1 MKLLRIS
8 LILLLL
14 TGACAPKPTDPS
26 VVDITFLQ
34 LNDVYEIAPVS
45 GGQLGGF
52 ARVQTLLNDLKA
64 ENPNTYSFLAGD
76 MLSPSA
82 IGVAKH
88 NDSRIAGEQMVDVLN
103 AMNWDYFTFGN
114 HEFDLKEP
122 DLLKRLNE
130 MKFKL
135 ITDNVLD
142 SNNEM
147 FPNTRKYEILELDG
161 VKIGIMGIT
170 LSSFRSKYANISD
183 PILKAK
189 EVAQQMTSQNVD
201 IIIAI
206 THQSIG
212 QDEELAMMVPEIDLI
227 MGGHEHENINILRGD
242 DYTPI
247 TKADANAKSAFVHSL
262 KYNKSTKQLKINSDL
277 VFINEKLKKDP
288 SIDSLVNK
296 WTKRAYKAFEE
307 KGFKPEQE
315 ICTIN
320 EVLDGSESAVR
331 NRSTK
336 LTRLITQSFLT
347 AYPEA
352 DVSILNGGTIRLD
365 DKFQPGPITQY
376 DIIRISPFLGEIS
389 LVEMQGKTILQTID
403 VGQRNA
409 GSGGYLHFGKI
420 NKENDTYYINGEEI
434 KARKWYKVAITSYM
448 VERGD
453 RNLGFLTFDK
463 GQVKKTDN
471 TNQKFY
477 DVVANQFV
485 LNYSK

>member
-1 MKLLRIS
+1 MRLHKLLFVFVFFYS
-8 LILLLL
+8 CQTSK
-14 TGACAPKPTDPS
+14 TGDT
-26 VVDITFLQ
+26 VDITLLQ
-34 LNDVYEIAPVS
+34 LNDVYEISPVS

-64 ENPNTYSFLAGD
+64 ENPNTYSFLSGD

-82 IGVAKH
+82 IGVAKY

-135 ITDNVLD
+135 ITDNVLNSED
-142 SNNEM
+142 QM
-147 FPNTRKYEILELDG
+147 FPNTRNYEIITVG
-161 VKIGIMGIT
+161 GIQVGIMGVMYNT
-170 LSSFRSKYANISD
+170 FNPKYANISD
-183 PILKAK
+183 PIAKAK
-189 EVAQQMTSQNVD
+189 EVVAEMKTKNVD
-201 IIIAI
+201 IIIAM
-206 THQSIG
+206 THQSLSA
-212 QDEELAMMVPEIDLI
+212 DEELASTVPEIDLI

-242 DYTPI
+242 NYTPI

-262 KYNKSTKQLKINSDL
+262 KYNKSTKQLKINSEL
-277 VFINEKLKKDP
+277 VFINDQLKKDP

-296 WTKRAYKAFEE
+296 WTNRAYKAFEE

-336 LTRLITQSFLT
+336 LTKLITQSFLT

-352 DVSILNGGTIRLD
+352 DISILNGGTVRLD

-403 VGQRNA
+403 VGNRNA
-409 GSGGYLHFGKI
+409 GSGGFLHFGNI
-420 NKENDTYYINGEEI
+420 NRENNTYYIDGEEI

-463 GQVKKTDN
+463 GQVKKTDDA
-471 TNQKFY
+471 NQKFY

-485 LNYSK
+485 LNYTK